1 MQGTGGSRSRLI
13 SLGCYILF
21 LLVVRLTRGAEANQQ
36 NRDCREQTQQE
47 DKLQKVNNLHFDPL
61 HRCLDNQRA
70 NDNEEQ
76 YSITIQGV
84 GLDFR
89 RDLSLQG

>member
-1 MQGTGGSRSRLI
+1 MQGAGGRRPQLI
-13 SLGCYILF
+13 SFGCVILF
-21 LLVVRLTRGAEANQQ
+21 LFVVRSTRGAEANQQ
-36 NRDCREQTQQE
+36 NRDRYEQTHQE
-47 DKLQKVNNLHFDPL
+47 DKLQKINNLHFDPL
-61 HRCLDNQRA
+61 NRCFNRQKA

-76 YSITIQGV
+76 YSTAIQDV